1 MLSKSILFV
10 PANKIELLPKAFAKQ
25 PDIVLLD
32 LEDAVSL
39 QEKDAAREKAIAYL
53 SANEIP
59 ANLALR
65 INAISSSEG
74 LADILALKKAKIQL
88 KLMFLA
94 KVESYAELEIYSQHL
109 KNQCEKVIPFI
120 ESTKAFLNL
129 TEIAKHPFLAGLT
142 IGGADLC
149 KETGM
154 ASTWENL
161 QFYRNLLIMN
171 CVANNIWAIDTPY
184 FDFKNIEGLQIE
196 GEKLKNMGFVGK
208 LAIHPSQVE
217 ILNKTFAPSEMEIEK
232 AKKVIAAFEAAGGN
246 VCQLEGEMIDYP
258 IYWRAKRLLLAVF

>member
-1 MLSKSILFV
+1 MPTKSILFV

-25 PDIVLLD
+25 PDVVLLD

-39 QEKDAAREKAIAYL
+39 QEKDAAREQVFQYL
-53 SANEIP
+53 THHDLPE
-59 ANLALR
+59 NLALR
-65 INAISSSEG
+65 INSITTPEG
-74 LADILALKKAKIQL
+74 LADILVLQKTKLKL

-94 KVESYAELEIYSQHL
+94 KVESYAELEIYYQHL
-109 KNQCEKVIPFI
+109 KSHCEKVIPFI
-120 ESTKAFLNL
+120 ESTKAFSQL

-154 ASTWENL
+154 VSSWENL
-161 QFYRNLLIMN
+161 AFYRNLLVMN
-171 CVANNIWAIDTPY
+171 TVSNKILAIDSPY
-184 FDFKNIEGLQIE
+184 FEFKNLEGLKIE
-196 GEKLKNMGFVGK
+196 AEKCKQMGFSGK

-217 ILNKTFAPSEMEIEK
+217 ILNTAFAPTAAELEK
-232 AKKVIAAFEAAGGN
+232 AERIIEAFEAAGGN

-258 IYWRAKRLLLAVF
+258 IYWRALKLRGGK